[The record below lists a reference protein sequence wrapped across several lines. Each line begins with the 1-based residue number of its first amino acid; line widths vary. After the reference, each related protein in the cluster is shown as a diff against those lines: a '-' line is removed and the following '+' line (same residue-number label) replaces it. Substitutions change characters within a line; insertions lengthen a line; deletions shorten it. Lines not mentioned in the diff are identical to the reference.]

1 MLALPLLTPAF
12 GVNTVYTSGLAVT
25 VKPLRLP
32 PLTATSPEVKPSGAS
47 LKVKVM
53 VAVSPS

>member
-12 GVNTVYTSGLAVT
+12 GVNTAVYTSGLAVT

-32 PLTATSPEVKPSGAS
+32 P
-47 LKVKVM
+47 
-53 VAVSPS
+53 